1 MTTNLKALLVVLFL
15 ALPVFAI
22 AKSLCLK
29 FMAEDD
35 FIRRRNV
42 WLALT
47 VTAFVSPS
55 FWIYA
60 AVAVPLMYWAARND
74 ENPVALYVLLLHVI
88 PPISMELPAVIVNKL
103 FDLSNYRIL
112 AFAVLI
118 PTAWRL
124 MYGKDKTAYGR
135 HKGIDRYLWAYFALQ
150 LVLLMPYE
158 DITNTVRRGFLFFL
172 DCIVLVYVVSRICNT
187 KSKLAEVLTVFCLA
201 CAIMVPI
208 AVFESQ
214 KVWVLYR
221 GVPDAWNIE
230 TEVYLFRD
238 GALRAQVSTGH
249 SLALGFI
256 LSIAFA
262 FWLYV
267 ANREPKSSKRIAG
280 MSGYWLGLVAAM
292 SRAPWIGAVLG
303 YVVYTLL
310 SPRGLKSLTK
320 AALVAAPVAAL
331 VLISPIGPKIIE
343 KLPFVGKVDS
353 YNVEYRER
361 LAQSS
366 WELIQKNP
374 VFGDPFFTRNLEH
387 LRQGQGIIDLVNVY
401 ASIAMLYGVVG
412 LFLFVMPFL
421 LAMWSSWKQQRRAIA
436 HDDDVARMGAGLL
449 AAMLATAFFMATGSF
464 HGVLP
469 KVFYLIVGLG
479 SAYGNLKQS
488 IADSASGGNKRQ

>member
-1 MTTNLKALLVVLFL
+1 MTNLKALLVVLVM
-15 ALPVFAI
+15 AMAVFII
-22 AKSLCLK
+22 AKPLCLR
-29 FMAEDD
+29 FMSGADYL
-35 FIRRRNV
+35 RRRNV

-47 VTAFVSPS
+47 TTAFISPS
-55 FWIYA
+55 FWIYV
-60 AVAVPLMYWAARND
+60 AVALPLMYWAAGQD

-88 PPISMELPAVIVNKL
+88 PPVSMELPAVFVNKF

-124 MYGKDKTAYGR
+124 MHAKDKTALGR
-135 HKGIDRYLWAYFALQ
+135 HKGIDRYLWAYLVLQ
-150 LVLLMPYE
+150 LIFLMPYE
-158 DITNTVRRGFLFFL
+158 DITNTARRGFLFFL

-187 KSKLAEVLTVFCLA
+187 KHKLAEVLAVFCLA
-201 CAIMVPI
+201 CAIMVPL

-221 GVPDAWNIE
+221 GLPDAWGIE

-256 LSIAFA
+256 LSVAFA
-262 FWLYV
+262 LWLYV
-267 ANREPKSSKRIAG
+267 ANREPKPYKRIAG
-280 MSGYWLGLVAAM
+280 MSGYWLGLFAAM

-310 SPRGLKSLTK
+310 GPKGVKSLVK
-320 AALVAAPVAAL
+320 VALIAVPVAAL
-331 VLISPIGPKIIE
+331 VLISPVGPKVIE
-343 KLPFVGKVDS
+343 KLPFVGTVDS
-353 YNVEYRER
+353 FNVEYRER

-374 VFGDPFFTRNLEH
+374 LFGDPFFTRNLEQ

-401 ASIAMLYGVVG
+401 ASIAMLYGIVG

-421 LAMWSSWKQQRRAIA
+421 LAMWSSWKQQRRAIPQ
-436 HDDDVARMGAGLL
+436 DDDMARMGASLL

-464 HGVLP
+464 YGVLP
-469 KVFYLIVGLG
+469 KVFYLLVGLG
-479 SAYGNLKQS
+479 SAYGNLQQS
-488 IADSASGGNKRQ
+488 ISDRTSGGNKRQ